1 MIRAFC
7 SAGQARRR
15 PDPVNTSSRRT
26 GSELDWGK
34 SSVSDMCPTRCDSG
48 RTIADQRP
56 ALKVG
61 NKDRLHTISYMVTG
75 GGLISYDPDLVDQFR
90 RAAGYVDRILRGE
103 TPADL
108 PVQAPTKYELVI
120 NLKTA

>member
-61 NKDRLHTISYMVTG
+61 NKDRLRKKGGSKLIIAPPATARMAVWHEGTTG
-75 GGLISYDPDLVDQFR
+75 ALAA
-90 RAAGYVDRILRGE
+90 RA
-103 TPADL
+103 
-108 PVQAPTKYELVI
+108 
-120 NLKTA
+120 